1 VWSSIEYQGCA
12 LTLINKANQLAH
24 GDKQMINP
32 DMTLQ
37 EMMTIAIA
45 RDPALQ
51 ILKFEDRWLT
61 WSELRVPI
69 DRIKQLIKDSGADER
84 SAVTFVPRN
93 YPSAIATLLGL
104 IAQGRTIRMIYAFQS
119 PEGIAR
125 EIDRH
130 RSAIVIAAAKD
141 FTDEVKAVLT
151 AHGMAAIALTDMSA
165 DFVPGFET
173 AHPERAI
180 PASSEPL
187 IQIHTSGTTGL
198 PKPFAITQA
207 MIARH
212 HVGSRLGTASRETVY
227 KEPPFMLFFP
237 IGNISGIYST
247 VPTIIRGQRAHLME
261 RFSLDAWRAYIK
273 EHQPVMGGG
282 PPTVVQM
289 ILDAEIPKEE
299 LASLKYF
306 STGAAPLDP
315 TVQRAF
321 EDRYGIAV
329 LLSYGATE
337 FAGPVCGMTPELHA
351 QWGQKKFGSVGRTFP
366 GAKIRVIDP
375 DTGEEKSAGEEGIL
389 EVVSQRLEPT
399 WIRTADIGVMDADG
413 FLFIRGRADGAI
425 TRGGFKLIPE
435 VIERALLTHPA
446 VSVATVV
453 GIPDRRLG
461 QIPVA
466 AIQLTP
472 EVATPS
478 VEELEAHLR
487 KQVLA
492 THIPVQWKFIN
503 ETPKNPSMKIDRPG
517 VARLF
522 TGS

>member
-1 VWSSIEYQGCA
+1 MNVSASGSE
-12 LTLINKANQLAH
+12 L
-24 GDKQMINP
+24 MIDPN
-32 DMTLQ
+32 MTLQ
-37 EMMTIAIA
+37 EMMTIAIS
-45 RDPALQ
+45 RDPSLQ

-61 WSELRVPI
+61 WGELRVPI
-69 DRIKQLIKDSGADER
+69 DRIKQLIKASGADAR

-93 YPSAIATLLGL
+93 HPAAIAALLGL
-104 IAQGRTIRMIYAFQS
+104 ISDGRTIRMIYAFQS

-141 FTDEVKAVLT
+141 FTDEVKAVLAT
-151 AHGMAAIALTDMSA
+151 HKMAAIALSDMNA

-173 AHPERAI
+173 AHPELAI
-180 PASSEPL
+180 PADEPL

-212 HVGSRLGTASRETVY
+212 HVGSRLTSASMDAVL

-261 RFSLDAWRAYIK
+261 RFSLDAWRAYVK
-273 EHQPVMGGG
+273 EHRPVSGGG
-282 PPTVVQM
+282 PPSVVQM
-289 ILDAEIPKEE
+289 ILDADVPKEE
-299 LASLKYF
+299 LSCLKYF
-306 STGAAPLDP
+306 NTGAAPLDP
-315 TVQRAF
+315 TVHRAF
-321 EDRYGIAV
+321 EERYGIAV
-329 LLSYGATE
+329 ILSYGATE

-351 QWGQKKFGSVGRTFP
+351 EWGQKKFGSVGRIFP

-375 DTGEEKSAGEEGIL
+375 DTGVEKPTGEEGIL
-389 EVVSQRLEPT
+389 EVISQRLEPK

-425 TRGGFKLIPE
+425 MRGGFKLVPE
-435 VIERALLTHPA
+435 VIERALVTHPA
-446 VSVATVV
+446 ISVAAVV

-461 QIPVA
+461 QVPVA
-466 AIQLTP
+466 VIQLAPDSKTP
-472 EVATPS
+472 TPD
-478 VEELEAHLR
+478 ELETHLR
-487 KQVLA
+487 KHVLA
-492 THIPVQWKFIN
+492 THIPVQWKFVN
-503 ETPKNPSMKIDRPG
+503 EMPKNPSMKIDRPS

-522 TGS
+522 ANN